1 MLYKKSDNLAG
12 IIFISELSIF
22 SSEARMNDYTV
33 GQTQYSVLKVE
44 KRDKV
49 TGTVTPVF
57 THRNY
62 KE

>member
-12 IIFISELSIF
+12 IIFISEMSIF
-22 SSEARMNDYTV
+22 SSKASMNDYTT
-33 GQTQYSVLKVE
+33 GQTQYIVLKVE
-44 KRDKV
+44 RRDKV

-57 THRNY
+57 KHRNY